1 MAFFGSISPQSLNEL
16 RRRVGGVS
24 ISSPPGDGPA
34 NFWATDS
41 SLTFVDADGGITAI
55 LDGCVHNLDELQ
67 QLIGNLHL
75 LGAICAAYRKWGSEF
90 VSWLRGDFSL
100 AIVDPVND
108 SVLLTRDITGR
119 RPLFYCIDGDRFY
132 FSTGLR
138 HLPRRELDYE
148 HVAGW
153 LLLAP
158 GSETSTFFRDIQT
171 VPLGSTVVWRSNRT
185 IEVSNYWDP
194 SAIPQLRLRDYRDY
208 VEELRSV
215 LTIAVRDRVAGSE
228 ARIGAQLS
236 GGLDSSSVVALA
248 AIELASR
255 SSSLIAYTA
264 VPETEPNSSSS
275 YPGRFFLHEGQN
287 AAALA
292 GLYANVHHRFILNRS
307 KTMLESI
314 DTLASTEMKPVL
326 NPQNAQWL
334 YGMYAEARSQ
344 GIDTMLTGASGNL
357 TISYDGS
364 TATAALLQERRYF
377 TLLRHLR
384 ERHRQGAG
392 WKEMT
397 HSIFGPLVSPRA
409 RRLYRKLRRAPQRR
423 LEDISAISAE
433 LLQRTGRSS
442 QSANEERNFAHRYY
456 TDSRKLRMAAFA
468 RGDLGTHIAAVH
480 DVYGV
485 QLVDPTTD
493 RRVIEFCLSIPDE
506 CFCHRGMP
514 RSLLR
519 DAMKDLLPD
528 AVRLER
534 RRGLQGADYHAS
546 LLAERDSIL
555 DEIRLMEKSSLASA
569 CLDVSALRQLMET
582 LPSADASMG
591 WKMIESYMLKFPRGL
606 SMGRFLRRFEDGSL

>member
-16 RRRVGGVS
+16 RRRGDGVP
-24 ISSPPGDGPA
+24 ISSAPGDGTG
-34 NFWATDS
+34 NFWAANS
-41 SLTFVDADGGITAI
+41 SLMFVEADSGITVM

-67 QLIGNLHL
+67 QLIGSPHL
-75 LGAICAAYRKWGSEF
+75 LGAIFAAYQKWGSEF
-90 VSWLRGDFSL
+90 VSRLRGDFSL
-100 AIVDPVND
+100 AVIDPVNG
-108 SVLLTRDITGR
+108 SVLLARDITGR
-119 RPLFYCIDGDRFY
+119 RSLFYRIDGDRFY

-138 HLPRRELDYE
+138 YLPRRELDYE

-158 GSETSTFFRDIQT
+158 ESETSTFFRDIQT

-185 IEVSNYWDP
+185 IEVSAYWDP
-194 SAIPQLRLRDYRDY
+194 SAIPQLRLKNYRDY
-208 VEELRSV
+208 VEGLRSV
-215 LTIAVRDRVAGSE
+215 LTIAVRDRVAGPE

-248 AIELASR
+248 ASELASR

-264 VPETEPNSSSS
+264 VPEIEPDSSSS

-287 AAALA
+287 AAAVA

-307 KTMLESI
+307 RTMLEAI
-314 DTLASTEMKPVL
+314 DTLASAEMKPVL

-334 YGMYAEARSQ
+334 YGMYAEARSH

-357 TISYDGS
+357 TISYEGS
-364 TATAALLQERRYF
+364 TATAALLQKRRYF

-384 ERHRQGAG
+384 ERHQQGAG
-392 WKEMT
+392 WKEIT
-397 HSIFGPLVSPRA
+397 LSIFGPHVSPHA
-409 RRLYRKLRRAPQRR
+409 RRLYRKLRRAPESR

-480 DVYGV
+480 EVYGV
-485 QLVDPTTD
+485 QLVDPTAD

-506 CFCHRGMP
+506 CFCHRGIP

-528 AVRLER
+528 TVRLER
-534 RRGLQGADYHAS
+534 RRGLQGADYHTS
-546 LLAERDSIL
+546 LLTERDSIL
-555 DEIRLMEKSSLASA
+555 DEIQLMEKSTLASA
-569 CLDVSALRQLMET
+569 CLDVPALRRLMET
-582 LPSADASMG
+582 LPPAGASMD
-591 WKMIESYMLKFPRGL
+591 WKMVESYMLKFPRGL
-606 SMGRFLRRFEDGSL
+606 SLGRFLRRFEDGTL